1 MLITASQPSRRTDSV
16 WLCKLLSKQLLR
28 VRRMDAQ
35 PPVLGFAE
43 IAAVLGVSKT
53 RASALIA
60 RPDFPAPI
68 ATLSVGRIWSYDEV
82 AVYCER
88 HGRSM
93 KPIDL

>member
-1 MLITASQPSRRTDSV
+1 MSVRLSNWFSRH
-16 WLCKLLSKQLLR
+16 LR
-28 VRRMDAQ
+28 KVGCMEPQ

-60 RPDFPAPI
+60 RVDFPAPI
-68 ATLSVGRIWSYDEV
+68 ATLSVGRIWAYSDV
-82 AVYCER
+82 ADYCDR

-93 KPIDL
+93 HPLVAS